1 MVGFDTEIRLDI
13 SQGGWYSI
21 FNMRDTR
28 SYEIKRILKKE
39 FPNAKVNVYI
49 SKYSMGESI
58 NVKTDLVPREKLV
71 DPSGYGYTEKITDI
85 GLINLNRMKMLLREF
100 ESVDRDEATG
110 EILSGGNTFLF
121 ID

>member
-1 MVGFDTEIRLDI
+1 
-13 SQGGWYSI
+13 
-21 FNMRDTR
+21 MRDTR